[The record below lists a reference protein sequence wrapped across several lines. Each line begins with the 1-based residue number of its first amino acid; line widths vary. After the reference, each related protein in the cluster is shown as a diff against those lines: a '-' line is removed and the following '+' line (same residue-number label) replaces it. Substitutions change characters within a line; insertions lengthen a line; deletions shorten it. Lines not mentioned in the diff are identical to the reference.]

1 MHLTLLTAFIIL
13 ICIVISLFG
22 NLAGFGGG
30 VFVVP
35 ILVAFFN
42 YPFSNAVG
50 ATVFSLVIA
59 SLISTYFNKREGNI
73 DFKTGII
80 LEIPTMIGAVLG
92 SVLLDYV
99 PLVPVEIV
107 FAVLLFLLS
116 YSFFKPKKENYDSL
130 EKETGSL
137 KRLNALPPVIH
148 KYNKELNVHY
158 TIGLWLATFFGLLS
172 GTLAGL
178 FGVGGGFMKTPIMI
192 KVFKIPVKI
201 ATSTAM
207 FMIIITSIT
216 SGISHYTQGH
226 IIFGYTWPVVAGF
239 IIGSLLGGFVNK
251 KLANNKNEYII
262 GIALLLVAFINCYN
276 VWEHLH

>member
-1 MHLTLLTAFIIL
+1 MHLSLFTTLIVL
-13 ICIVISLFG
+13 ICIAISLFG

-35 ILVAFFN
+35 ILVAFFK
-42 YPFSNAVG
+42 YPFSYAVG
-50 ATVFSLVIA
+50 STIFSLVIA
-59 SLISTYFNKREGNI
+59 SLISTYFNKKEGNI

-92 SVLLDYV
+92 SLLLDYI
-99 PLVPVEIV
+99 PLAPVEIV
-107 FAVLLFLLS
+107 FAILLFILA
-116 YSFFKPKKENYDSL
+116 YSFLTPPKKIYDY
-130 EKETGSL
+130 KGTGIL
-137 KRLNALPPVIH
+137 KKLNTIPPVIH
-148 KYNKELNVHY
+148 KYNKELNIQY
-158 TIGLWLATFFGLLS
+158 NMGLWLATFFGLLS

-226 IIFGYTWPVVAGF
+226 IIIGYTWPVVIGF
-239 IIGSLLGGFVNK
+239 TIGAFLGGIVNK
-251 KLANNKNEYII
+251 NLKDNKHEYII
-262 GIALLLVAFINCYN
+262 GVALLLVALVNCYN
-276 VWEHLH
+276 VWDHLH

>member
-1 MHLTLLTAFIIL
+1 MYFNLLATLIIL
-13 ICIVISLFG
+13 ICIAISLFG

-42 YPFSNAVG
+42 YPFSTAVG

-59 SLISTYFNKREGNI
+59 SLISTYFNKKEGSI
-73 DFKTGII
+73 DFKTGIV

-92 SVLLDYV
+92 SLLLDYV
-99 PLVPVEIV
+99 PLVPIEII

-116 YSFFKPKKENYDSL
+116 YSFLKSKKNYTSSTG
-130 EKETGSL
+130 KETGTL
-137 KRLNALPPVIH
+137 KKLNALPPVIH
-148 KYNKELNVHY
+148 IYNKELNVHY
-158 TIGLWLATFFGLLS
+158 NIGLWLATFFGLLS
-172 GTLAGL
+172 GSLAGL

-207 FMIIITSIT
+207 FMIVITSIT
-216 SGISHYTQGH
+216 SAISHYTQGH
-226 IIFGYTWPVVAGF
+226 IIIVYTWPVVMGF
-239 IIGSLLGGFVNK
+239 IIG
-251 KLANNKNEYII
+251 
-262 GIALLLVAFINCYN
+262 ALLSGLI
-276 VWEHLH
+276 